1 MTLQAAARNPGPGAL
16 TTVQRRWVAAPASAA
31 ARAQVTLGRDGGER
45 RASALAASTA
55 WRRDADAP
63 DFQRPGREAPKPRG
77 TKRRAAPQA
86 VAAREADGARPPAS
100 TQAAPHARR
109 CAGAL
114 CRTCAA
120 EPSAARHAEG
130 SVI

>member
-1 MTLQAAARNPGPGAL
+1 LTLQAAARNPGPGAL

-86 VAAREADGARPPAS
+86 AAAREATARARRPPPRPRRMPG
-100 TQAAPHARR
+100 AALAPF
-109 CAGAL
+109 
-114 CRTCAA
+114 
-120 EPSAARHAEG
+120 AARVQQ
-130 SVI
+130 SRVLRDTQRDP

>member
-1 MTLQAAARNPGPGAL
+1 M
-16 TTVQRRWVAAPASAA
+16 AAPASAA

-55 WRRDADAP
+55 WRRDADEP

-86 VAAREADGARPPAS
+86 AAAREADGARPPGS
-100 TQAAPHARR
+100 TQPAPRALG

-114 CRTCAA
+114 GRTCAA
-120 EPSAARHAEG
+120 ELSVARNAER
-130 SVI
+130 SPIPLK